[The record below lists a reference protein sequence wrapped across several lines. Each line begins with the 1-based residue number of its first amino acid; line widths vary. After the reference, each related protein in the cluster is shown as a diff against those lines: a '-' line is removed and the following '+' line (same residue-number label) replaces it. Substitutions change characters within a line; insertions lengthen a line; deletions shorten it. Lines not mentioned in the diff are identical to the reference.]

1 MFSAVRHS
9 SIKQTLGH
17 YYLKHYEKAFDQ
29 GEVNQRCILTICSQS
44 MLNHPPPTFPLISFV
59 FKNPKVTSA
68 SKRGTK
74 VLKWVS

>member
-17 YYLKHYEKAFDQ
+17 YYLKHYEKVFGQ

-44 MLNHPPPTFPLISFV
+44 MLNPPPPDFSINFLCV
-59 FKNPKVTSA
+59 QK
-68 SKRGTK
+68 
-74 VLKWVS
+74 LKGDLCKQERN